1 MSAFSSKLSSDA
13 RTVVPKRVREHLQL
27 RPGDMVRYRFTAS
40 GVILEKADP
49 AIETHPFSIFSEWA
63 TAEDEA
69 AFASL

>member
-1 MSAFSSKLSSDA
+1 
-13 RTVVPKRVREHLQL
+13 
-27 RPGDMVRYRFTAS
+27 MVRYRFTAS